1 MPVPRLFEVPPDPRE
16 AWVHVVATILSSG
29 SDATSAALLFDLVGE
44 ELPDAGSATVSEFRP
59 LKDTGVVAD
68 TTLRAKDGSWTV
80 GIYASLSFDVDHTEG
95 LKQLHAALSPTAEK
109 CVIVAITPDRRTPET
124 MTALVDGGMDLK
136 HRSWHRVRDWIE
148 ERPERGSA
156 EGTDLMVLREAD
168 YYIKGRV
175 ADLYRLEEAAMPA
188 VGPELRP
195 TLAAAYFELSALAP
209 SPRIETTEEE
219 TAILF
224 PRTGDAK
231 MEIALRDG
239 AMHVRL
245 HGGEA
250 APGFTSEGGTATLVA
265 KSDLDYLAA
274 RSWIKGQARELLP
287 PRR

>member
-16 AWVHVVATILSSG
+16 AWIHLVATILSSG
-29 SDATSAALLFDLVGE
+29 SDATSAALLSDLVGE
-44 ELPDAGSATVSEFRP
+44 DLPDAASAHVSEFRP

-68 TTLRAKDGSWTV
+68 TTLRATDGSWTV
-80 GIYASLSFDVDHTEG
+80 GLYASLSFDVDHTEAITR
-95 LKQLHAALSPTAEK
+95 LNSALAPTADR
-109 CVIVAITPDRRTPET
+109 CIVVAITPDRRTPDSI
-124 MTALVDGGMDLK
+124 TALSDGGMGIR
-136 HRSWHRVRDWIE
+136 HRSWQRVRDWIE
-148 ERPERGSA
+148 ERPERGKA

-168 YYIKGRV
+168 YYLKGRV

-224 PRTGDAK
+224 PRTGDPT
-231 MEIALRDG
+231 MVIALRDG

-250 APGFTSEGGTATLVA
+250 APGFVTEGGIATLVA
-265 KSDLDYLAA
+265 KSDMDYLAA
-274 RSWIKGQARELLP
+274 RSWIKGQARGLLP